1 VNLNRFT
8 VRSQRGQNATKTE
21 TKAPTNAQA
30 SASIRVDRVWRRNS
44 RLRMSG
50 GRCFTIWREI
60 NRHRRGGWKS
70 VRYCSGAART
80 EAPLRSRLASR
91 EYARHQISGVKPNL
105 ECDTRRTLLQI
116 VASPEC
122 HTTAYRFR
130 HFLVYSRRSTV
141 FDLLIHRTK
150 CGLRE
155 LTFTSGRVGRE
166 SHHHHDFNCTTG
178 AVGFLPP
185 PTVPPLPVTLR
196 FHGPALQ
203 SISAPAF
210 PSPRCPRSCP

>member
-1 VNLNRFT
+1 MRHASHAAT
-8 VRSQRGQNATKTE
+8 DRGKPRTPNH
-21 TKAPTNAQA
+21 
-30 SASIRVDRVWRRNS
+30 
-44 RLRMSG
+44 RL
-50 GRCFTIWREI
+50 
-60 NRHRRGGWKS
+60 H
-70 VRYCSGAART
+70 
-80 EAPLRSRLASR
+80 
-91 EYARHQISGVKPNL
+91 
-105 ECDTRRTLLQI
+105 
-116 VASPEC
+116 
-122 HTTAYRFR
+122 FR

-196 FHGPALQ
+196 FHGPAPQ

-210 PSPRCPRSCP
+210 PSPRCPRSWPVMKFSAWARQRHGMSVQRLLHCSLQTRGGLLQTQAESKILDCAKDEGLALVGVGAVSWAHCVCSSSGLVSERRERVIVRAASTRPPAPISILVAISIRS

>member
-1 VNLNRFT
+1 MLWCRAH
-8 VRSQRGQNATKTE
+8 RSACAKSSGVAGIRSASDFWGE
-21 TKAPTNAQA
+21 TKSGMRHA
-30 SASIRVDRVWRRNS
+30 SHAATDRGEPRTPNH
-44 RLRMSG
+44 RL
-50 GRCFTIWREI
+50 
-60 NRHRRGGWKS
+60 H
-70 VRYCSGAART
+70 
-80 EAPLRSRLASR
+80 
-91 EYARHQISGVKPNL
+91 
-105 ECDTRRTLLQI
+105 
-116 VASPEC
+116 
-122 HTTAYRFR
+122 FR

-196 FHGPALQ
+196 FHGPAPQ

-210 PSPRCPRSCP
+210 PSPRCPRSWPVMKFSAWARQRHGSTLRWLVDNSWLTGPHCACSRVLGLREQSADQ